1 MALSVRR
8 IVLVCFCLS
17 TRQEHHVSDLQHG
30 AAGAVP
36 LELAW
41 LVQHHVEVVD
51 RRALKALPRPRRVPL
66 PLPLAL
72 LLLGLGRL
80 RRRRRLVLVELD
92 LLGDGRQPHRALR
105 GRRELRSQL
114 ELVLRARL
122 LLRPRSEQGTA
133 TSLGLRSALRLK
145 DDLASAFLDR
155 FRPELA
161 SSIQRHPLRATGSTR
176 CVARVERAVAAV
188 LGSRRHVATPPVA
201 IYDSKYRVGT

>member
-41 LVQHHVEVVD
+41 LVQQHVEVVD

-80 RRRRRLVLVELD
+80 GRLVLVELG
-92 LLGDGRQPHRALR
+92 LLGNGRQPRRPLR

-114 ELVLRARL
+114 ELVLCAGL
-122 LLRPRSEQGTA
+122 LLRPLSEDETA
-133 TSLGLRSALRLK
+133 TSLGLRSALKLK
-145 DDLASAFLDR
+145 DDLASASLDR

-188 LGSRRHVATPPVA
+188 LGS
-201 IYDSKYRVGT
+201 